1 MNVNEF
7 GDIDYSVDESGVAT
21 LTFNRPELKNAL
33 SAVTFLEIFYAVE
46 HFQSDDDAH
55 VMIMTGAADAE
66 LNAPEKEAFSSGGY
80 FSPDALEGLSQ
91 EVLDDLDLNDIAQKR
106 TTMKFL
112 RCDKPVLAAVNGLAI
127 GGGFTLCLAA
137 ADQIYMSEYAWIQLP
152 FAKLGIA
159 AELSSTFLL
168 PRLLG
173 FQKAKELLFFPER
186 ISAEQAV
193 ELGIANKV
201 LPHGE
206 LLEFTRS
213 KALQLVPPAAPSLS
227 IREMKR
233 IMHAPHLAM
242 FEQALDLENEALG
255 RLFPS
260 EDFAEALTARLE
272 RREAVFKGS

>member
-1 MNVNEF
+1 MNANEF
-7 GDIDYSVDESGVAT
+7 KDIHYSVDDSGVAT
-21 LTFNRPELKNAL
+21 LLFNRPERKNAL
-33 SAVTFLEIFYAVE
+33 SAVSFLEIFYAVE
-46 HFQSDDDAH
+46 HFQSDDNAH
-55 VMIMTGAADAE
+55 VMIMTGAA
-66 LNAPEKEAFSSGGY
+66 NANANTPEKEAFSSGGY
-80 FSPDALEGLSQ
+80 FSPDAMEGLSQ
-91 EVLDDLDLNDIAQKR
+91 EVLDDIDLNDIAQKR
-106 TTMKFL
+106 TTMNFL
-112 RCDKPVLAAVNGLAI
+112 RCDKPILAAVNGLAI

-137 ADQIYMSEYAWIQLP
+137 ADQIYMSEHAWIQLP

-193 ELGIANKV
+193 DLGIANKV
-201 LPHGE
+201 LAHGE
-206 LLEFTRS
+206 LLEFTRA
-213 KALQLVPPAAPSLS
+213 KALQLIPPAAPGLS

-233 IMHAPHLAM
+233 IVHAPHLAE

-255 RLFPS
+255 RLFRS
-260 EDFAEALTARLE
+260 DDFAESLTARLE